1 MQTTAVQEI
10 ELERFDVLKIQS
22 IDTVSQSFNARCL
35 VRLRLI
41 GAKARREA
49 FVTFKDGRATE
60 SVEWFAKQIEPYNS
74 FEHDSCKLIDEK
86 PNITDA
92 GDDLLIQLRFEG
104 RFSQPMWLH
113 AFPFD
118 SQELRIEFLILCRVD
133 GPGYRLVWKAAS
145 WTGALH
151 PTSSGSKP
159 GACIASST
167 STRQTGAFSPS
178 LALRREWRGSP
189 ASTSPTSRSPPP
201 SFPASPS
208 PSSPR
213 NRRSLWNAYRCRS
226 GLLTEMCAPMLSSRF
241 PLPSYRLP
249 SRSS

>member
-1 MQTTAVQEI
+1 MQTTVVQEI
-10 ELERFDVLKIQS
+10 ELDRFDVLKIQS
-22 IDTVSQSFNARCL
+22 IDAVSQSFNARCL

-133 GPGYRLVWKAAS
+133 GPVPAKVIVSPGVESSLVDRGFAPRFQWQPTGGVHCFVDEHKANGRIFPKF
-145 WTGALH
+145 GATARVARKSRFYVTNVAL
-151 PTSSGSKP
+151 PT
-159 GACIASST
+159 AV
-167 STRQTGAFSPS
+167 F
-178 LALRREWRGSP
+178 
-189 ASTSPTSRSPPP
+189 
-201 SFPASPS
+201 
-208 PSSPR
+208 
-213 NRRSLWNAYRCRS
+213 S
-226 GLLTEMCAPMLSSRF
+226 GLAFTLFAAQPSEPLERLSV
-241 PLPSYRLP
+241 PLRTPDRDVCSHAIVTVSAAEL
-249 SRSS
+249 